1 MAALR
6 GKAYWAKV
14 HEAVPNRFDPEKIE
28 YSINIGHLTEEDKV
42 FLTRHNLGDKI
53 KTDPK
58 GTMGDYIQM
67 KARNTKR
74 VYNQETGEPD
84 EHENSIVVVD
94 ENKEPISSNVLIGNE
109 SEVVVSFKPIHYKRY
124 DVWAAELLG
133 VQVLNL
139 NQYTAAVDPMAD
151 FDEAANFSA

>member
-14 HEAVPNRFDPEKIE
+14 HEPVQNRFDPEKIE
-28 YSINIGHLTEEDKV
+28 YSINIGHLTDEDKA
-42 FLTRHNLGDKI
+42 FLTEQNLGAKI

-58 GTMGDYIQM
+58 GTMGDFIQF

-74 VYNQETGEPD
+74 IYNRETGESD
-84 EHENSIVVVD
+84 EVDNSIIVVD
-94 ENKEPISSNVLIGNE
+94 AEKKDVPSDVLIGNE
-109 SEVVVSFKPIHYKRY
+109 SEVVVSFKPVHYKRY

-139 NQYTAAVDPMAD
+139 NQYTPEVDPMAD
-151 FDEAANFSA
+151 FDQAADFSA

>member
-1 MAALR
+1 MAGLR
-6 GKAYWAKV
+6 GTAYWAKV

-28 YSINIGHLTEEDKV
+28 YSINIGQLTEEDKL
-42 FLTRHNLGDKI
+42 FLTEQNLGEKI

-58 GTMGDYIQM
+58 GTMGDYIQL

-74 VYNQETGEPD
+74 VYNQETGESD
-84 EHENSIVVVD
+84 EHENSIIVVD
-94 ENKEPISSNVLIGNE
+94 ENREPISSDVLIGNG

-124 DVWAAELLG
+124 DVWAAELRG

-151 FDEAANFSA
+151 FEEAANFSA